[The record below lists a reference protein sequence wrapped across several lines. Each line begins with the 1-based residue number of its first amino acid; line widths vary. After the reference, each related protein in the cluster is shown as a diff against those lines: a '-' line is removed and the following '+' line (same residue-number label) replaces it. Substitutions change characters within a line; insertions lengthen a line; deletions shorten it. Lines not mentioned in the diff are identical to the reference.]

1 MYVVFNMGIIYY
13 GVLQFKLRYV
23 IQEIYLFLLHTF
35 HVRIPSTAREQLL
48 VFHRAPPLVA
58 DGERSPD
65 MVGTGEIKYRGQ
77 TKTSTAALQFD
88 IGLSR
93 ARGRKP

>member
-35 HVRIPSTAREQLL
+35 HVRTPFTCLHEYLL
-48 VFHRAPPLVA
+48 FALSFMNFFSMCHPIVFKVY
-58 DGERSPD
+58 
-65 MVGTGEIKYRGQ
+65 K
-77 TKTSTAALQFD
+77 
-88 IGLSR
+88 
-93 ARGRKP
+93 